1 MKKEFTEVRID
12 KWMWAV
18 RLFKTRSLAA
28 DACKK
33 GKVMMSGNSVKAS
46 RNIKVGDVVQIKR
59 APITYSFKVLALA
72 ENRMGAKLVPDFM
85 ENVTTAEQLE
95 ILELSKYSSFGK
107 RDRGT
112 GRPTKKDR
120 RDLDEYLTLDDD
132 MDDFLFDFSDDEDND
147 EDDDL

>member
-1 MKKEFTEVRID
+1 MGKEQNKEEVRID

-33 GKVMMSGNSVKAS
+33 GKVLMSGNSVKAS

-59 APITYSFKVLALA
+59 APITYSFKVLALS

-85 ENVTTAEQLE
+85 ENVTTLEQLE
-95 ILELSKYSSFGK
+95 ILEMSKYSSFGK

-112 GRPTKKDR
+112 GRPTKKER
-120 RDLDEYLTLDDD
+120 RDLDEYLDP
-132 MDDFLFDFSDDEDND
+132 MDDGDDFFDFSDDEDD
-147 EDDDL
+147 F